1 MARRVD
7 PIQDRQRRQAL
18 AKAAYLAI
26 YERGYH
32 AVTLADIAQ
41 EAGVSRGTLMYH
53 FGSKAGLLTAAM
65 QQFTR
70 TLTAAT
76 RRALRQADSPGAK
89 LRAYTH
95 NQFYGVENTRRFY
108 TVWLDFQS
116 AATHDPA
123 LMTVQREF
131 LAQTHALDLE
141 LVYHLTAL
149 EPGPQAASRARQL
162 RALVEGLSLRFV
174 TDEAPDLA
182 AYRRECEAG
191 AWALLQTELNG

>member
-7 PIQDRQRRQAL
+7 PVQDRQRRTAL
-18 AKAAYLAI
+18 VGAAYQAI
-26 YERGYH
+26 FERGYH
-32 AVTLADIAQ
+32 AVTLADIAA

-65 QQFTR
+65 QRFTR
-70 TLTAAT
+70 TMTAAT
-76 RRALRQADSPGAK
+76 RRALRQAGTPEAK
-89 LRAYTH
+89 LRAYVE

-141 LVYHLTAL
+141 LARL
-149 EPGPQAASRARQL
+149 GASDGADARARQL

-174 TDEAPDLA
+174 ADAAPDLE
-182 AYRRECEAG
+182 AYRRECESG
-191 AWALLQTELNG
+191 VRALLGLAATGDSAP

>member
-7 PIQDRQRRQAL
+7 PIQDRQRRTAL
-18 AKAAYLAI
+18 AKAAYQAI

-32 AVTLADIAQ
+32 AVTLADIAA

-65 QQFTR
+65 QRFTR
-70 TLTAAT
+70 TMTAAT
-76 RRALRQADSPGAK
+76 RRALRQAATPEAK
-89 LRAYTH
+89 LGAYVE

-116 AATHDPA
+116 AASHDTA
-123 LMTVQREF
+123 LRNVQHEF
-131 LAQTHALDLE
+131 LRQTHALDLE
-141 LVYHLTAL
+141 LARLS
-149 EPGPQAASRARQL
+149 GAAGADTRARQL

-174 TDEAPDLA
+174 ADSEPDLH
-182 AYRRECEAG
+182 AYRRECESG
-191 AWALLQTELNG
+191 ARALLGLRTGET

>member
-1 MARRVD
+1 MARRID
-7 PIQDRQRRQAL
+7 PVQDRQRRTAL
-18 AKAAYLAI
+18 VGAAYQAI

-32 AVTLADIAQ
+32 AVTLADIAA

-65 QQFTR
+65 QRFTR
-70 TLTAAT
+70 TMTAAT
-76 RRALRQADSPGAK
+76 RRALRQASGPEAK
-89 LRAYTH
+89 LRAYVE

-116 AATHDPA
+116 AASHDPA
-123 LMTVQREF
+123 LRAVQREF

-141 LVYHLTAL
+141 LARLGGSEGAD
-149 EPGPQAASRARQL
+149 ARARQL

-174 TDEAPDLA
+174 AEEAPDLE
-182 AYRRECEAG
+182 AYRQECEAG
-191 AWALLQTELNG
+191 ARALLALPIDG

>member
-7 PIQDRQRRQAL
+7 PVQDRQRRTAL
-18 AKAAYLAI
+18 VGAAYQAI
-26 YERGYH
+26 FERGYH
-32 AVTLADIAQ
+32 AVTLADIAA

-65 QQFTR
+65 QRFTR
-70 TLTAAT
+70 TMTAAT
-76 RRALRQADSPGAK
+76 RRALRQAGTPEAK
-89 LRAYTH
+89 LRAYVE

-141 LVYHLTAL
+141 LARLGSSDGAD
-149 EPGPQAASRARQL
+149 ARARQL

-174 TDEAPDLA
+174 ADAAPDLE
-182 AYRRECEAG
+182 AYRRECESG
-191 AWALLQTELNG
+191 VRALLGLSAIGDSTP

>member
-7 PIQDRQRRQAL
+7 PIQDRQRRTAL
-18 AKAAYLAI
+18 VVAVYQAI

-32 AVTLADIAQ
+32 AVTLADIAA

-65 QQFTR
+65 QRFTR
-70 TLTAAT
+70 TMTAAT
-76 RRALRQADSPGAK
+76 RRALRQAETPEAK
-89 LRAYTH
+89 LRAYVE

-116 AATHDPA
+116 AAAHDPA
-123 LMTVQREF
+123 LMAVQREF
-131 LAQTHALDLE
+131 LTQTHALDLE
-141 LVYHLTAL
+141 LARLGGVSGTDA
-149 EPGPQAASRARQL
+149 RARQL

-174 TDEAPDLA
+174 AEEQPDLH
-182 AYRRECEAG
+182 AYRRECESG
-191 AWALLQTELNG
+191 ARALLGLTAAGGPPP

>member
-1 MARRVD
+1 MARRID
-7 PIQDRQRRQAL
+7 PVQDRQRRTAL
-18 AKAAYLAI
+18 VGAAYQAI

-32 AVTLADIAQ
+32 AVTLADIAA

-65 QQFTR
+65 QRFTR
-70 TLTAAT
+70 TMTAAT
-76 RRALRQADSPGAK
+76 RRALRQAAGPEAK
-89 LRAYTH
+89 LRAYVE

-116 AATHDPA
+116 AASHDPA
-123 LMTVQREF
+123 LLAVQREF

-141 LVYHLTAL
+141 LAQLGGSNGAD
-149 EPGPQAASRARQL
+149 ARARQL

-174 TDEAPDLA
+174 AEEAPDLE

-191 AWALLQTELNG
+191 ARALLALPIDG